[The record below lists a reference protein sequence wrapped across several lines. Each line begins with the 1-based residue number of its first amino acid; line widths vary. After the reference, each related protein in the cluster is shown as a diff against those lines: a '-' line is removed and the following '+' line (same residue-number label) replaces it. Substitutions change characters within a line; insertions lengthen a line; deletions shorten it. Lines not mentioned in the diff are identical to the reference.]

1 MIDPNYI
8 TNFNSTEKDLQEVL
22 LFWICAAGKTASTA
36 ARNLERF
43 LNSLEGD
50 SPFEK
55 IKQLGIKKLPQTL
68 KKFGIGCYNLKAKS
82 MWELVNSDLDLRTCS
97 VEDLECIYGIGPKT
111 ARCFIIHS
119 RRDAECAGLDTHIL
133 KFLRS
138 MGHSVP
144 KSTPSTKKQYKKLE
158 DVFLSYVKK
167 SGQSV
172 AEFDLNI
179 WRYYANSRRD
189 ELVGAEI

>member
-8 TNFNSTEKDLQEVL
+8 TNFSSTEKELQEVL

-36 ARNLERF
+36 ARNLDRL
-43 LNSLEGD
+43 LNSLEGG

-55 IKQLGIKKLPQTL
+55 IKRLGIKKLPQTL
-68 KKFGIGCYNLKAKS
+68 KKFGIGCYNLKSKS
-82 MWELVNSDLDLRTCS
+82 MWELINSNLDLRTCS
-97 VEDLECIYGIGPKT
+97 VEDLERIYGIGPKT

-119 RRDAECAGLDTHIL
+119 RRDVQQCAGLDTHIL

-138 MGHSVP
+138 KGHNVP
-144 KSTPSTKKQYKKLE
+144 KSTPSTKKQYKKFE
-158 DVFLSYVKK
+158 NIFLGYVKE
-167 SGQSV
+167 SGQSI

-179 WRYYANSRRD
+179 WRYYANGRNN
-189 ELVGAEI
+189 